1 MLGLKRRSSAAPC
14 TCNRRLPEFPPAH
27 PFAKTAKGLGTLGDE
42 CHILRPERVRHP
54 RCGGSLGSDERRQTR
69 ATGRASPRTM
79 LSVDRTPRRSV
90 GGACLAVPLLY
101 GLVPAIVGCVVL
113 RERAAESALLV
124 AFGGLFFIGGAL
136 MVSSAAWLLITVG
149 RSSVAL
155 WTGGISSILSA
166 ALFAGVTLTDVLP
179 CSGPD

>member
-1 MLGLKRRSSAAPC
+1 VVASSRIRARDSSTACPCAAAQARFTQNDIELPSFARPDGRGVRPYVVRR
-14 TCNRRLPEFPPAH
+14 
-27 PFAKTAKGLGTLGDE
+27 
-42 CHILRPERVRHP
+42 
-54 RCGGSLGSDERRQTR
+54 GGSLGSSEGRKTR
-69 ATGRASPRTM
+69 ATAWANPRTM
-79 LSVDRTPRRSV
+79 LSVERTPRRSV

-113 RERAAESALLV
+113 HERAAESALLV
-124 AFGGLFFIGGAL
+124 AFGALSFIGGAL

-149 RSSVAL
+149 RSSLAL